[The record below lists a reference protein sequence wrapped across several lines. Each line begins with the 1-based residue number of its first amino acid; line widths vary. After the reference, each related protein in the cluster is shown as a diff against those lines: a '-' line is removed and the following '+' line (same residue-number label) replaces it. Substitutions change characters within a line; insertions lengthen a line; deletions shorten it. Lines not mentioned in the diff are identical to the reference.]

1 MLRTVP
7 CVVRPPLRGGRQDT
21 VILPG
26 GRGESSNF
34 SDFTHAAAGEGGAS
48 GHPDVSKNL
57 S

>member
-34 SDFTHAAAGEGGAS
+34 SDFTHAAAGDRGRERAS
-48 GHPDVSKNL
+48 
-57 S
+57 